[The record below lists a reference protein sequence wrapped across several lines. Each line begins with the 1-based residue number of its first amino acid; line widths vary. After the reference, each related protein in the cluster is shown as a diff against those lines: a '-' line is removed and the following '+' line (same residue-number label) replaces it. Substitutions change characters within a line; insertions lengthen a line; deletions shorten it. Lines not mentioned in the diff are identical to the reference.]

1 MVMIVIVLMRVTRIV
16 IVGMVVTASRAMLV
30 SGGMRVTVVVL
41 VVVSMVVLMAMLM
54 SMAVVVPVVV
64 IMIMIV
70 PVIVIMTMGVIAILM
85 YHPGARDLGV
95 VMAVAAAV
103 RSRFGLEGRIHR
115 RDARTEPAQHL
126 LEHVVGGNAQMTGA
140 DFDRYVP
147 VAQVVGRAGQRLGR
161 RAGHVQHLLGF
172 GDHFDDAAV
181 ARHNQVAAAQYF
193 TARQAQRDFF
203 AGSELR
209 AQTGFLAGIERKL
222 QAPLHIDAVS
232 TAADLEF
239 VSDFEHVGF

>member
-1 MVMIVIVLMRVTRIV
+1 MRMVVIVLMRVTRIV

-30 SGGMRVTVVVL
+30 SRSMRVTVVVL

-54 SMAVVVPVVV
+54 SMAMVVPVVV
-64 IMIMIV
+64 IMI
-70 PVIVIMTMGVIAILM
+70 MGVIAILM
-85 YHPGARDLGV
+85 YHPGARALGV

-103 RSRFGLEGRIHR
+103 GSRFGLEGRIHR

-172 GDHFDDAAV
+172 GDHFDDATV
-181 ARHNQVAAAQYF
+181 ARHDQVAAAQYF

-203 AGSELR
+203 AGGELS

-222 QAPLHIDAVS
+222 QAPLHIDAVG